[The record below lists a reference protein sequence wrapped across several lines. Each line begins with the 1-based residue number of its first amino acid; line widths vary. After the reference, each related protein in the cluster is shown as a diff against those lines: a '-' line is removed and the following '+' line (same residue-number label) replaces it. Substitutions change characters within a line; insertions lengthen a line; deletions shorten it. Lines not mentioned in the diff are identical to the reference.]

1 MALPLLVAGLA
12 GLGRIGVG
20 IAARQAAKKTAEIGL
35 RSATMARGVQPMT
48 KGAAAMGTAGAASAG
63 LSAMDGVRAGANGDV
78 AGAAVG
84 GLGML
89 PGASMARNAGR
100 AGVSALSAV
109 GAPAYAAADAVNRT
123 GMVGMAPSEATTPPV
138 VQQPVTPQ
146 QPQNTQDGQPTTT
159 AADIAAEA
167 EARRQAAA
175 ATRLDAERTS
185 NINGFGARAGQNYQ
199 EITDDLRNMA
209 KQGVREW
216 QPRDSGM
223 TEWEADNRRREI
235 RMAYSNH
242 PIPGKGEGK
251 VLEFDQDLQKR
262 REAIE
267 NARVAG
273 FNANTGAFDKA
284 LSALGQANG
293 QSVDM
298 ADKMF
303 GQTAARRGQD
313 IAAQKN
319 LWDAQ
324 ASDKTATAQLFTALG
339 GLGGGKGGK
348 GDSPYKGE
356 KERLDYLKA
365 LAETQYPDNP
375 QGQKKLIDSVLLNS
389 ENGKAWDTLMQDGM
403 PNVAN
408 ELLTSMTDQTTYTPE
423 QLGGATRSRFNM
435 LDQLK
440 GQWDDLGTP
449 ADNTTWFEPRYTIP
463 GRSDSVNERTLANLK
478 NQSVTDLVKQA
489 VLNPT
494 QQVNGMPF
502 TYAEFSGDEAAFQRE
517 VMAYFQAAHQVARN
531 GSLSFSVERDA
542 NGQALNPFR

>member
-1 MALPLLVAGLA
+1 MAIPLAAGLA
-12 GLGRIGVG
+12 GLGRVG
-20 IAARQAAKKTAEIGL
+20 AGLAARQAAKKTAEVGL
-35 RSATMARGVQPMT
+35 RSASMARGVEPMT
-48 KGAAAMGTAGAASAG
+48 KGAAAMGAAGAASAG

-78 AGAAVG
+78 VGAVTG
-84 GLGML
+84 GLGMV

-100 AGVSALSAV
+100 AGVGALSAV

-123 GMVGMAPSEATTPPV
+123 GITNVSSAAPVPPVAPVATT
-138 VQQPVTPQ
+138 
-146 QPQNTQDGQPTTT
+146 QPTVTEQAGQGSTVGTT
-159 AADIAAEA
+159 PAASATAEA
-167 EARRQAAA
+167 SRRQAELAA
-175 ATRLDAERTS
+175 RQDAERTA
-185 NINGFGARAGQNYQ
+185 NIDRWGNVAGQNYQ
-199 EITDDLRNMA
+199 DITNDLRKLA
-209 KQGVREW
+209 DQGPQQW
-216 QPRDSGM
+216 NTGLRDMS
-223 TEWEADNRRREI
+223 EWEADTRRREI
-235 RMAYSNH
+235 RMAYANH
-242 PIPGKGEGK
+242 PMPGKGEGK
-251 VLEFDQDLQKR
+251 VLDFDRDLQKR

-267 NARVAG
+267 NSRING
-273 FNANTGAFDKA
+273 FGQNVSAFDKS
-284 LSALGQANG
+284 LGALGQANG

-303 GQTAARRGQD
+303 GQTAMRRGQD

-324 ASDKTATAQLFTALG
+324 ANDKTATAQLLTALG

-348 GDSPYKGE
+348 GNSPYKSE

-440 GQWDDLGTP
+440 GQWDDLGDSKK
-449 ADNTTWFEPRYTIP
+449 DNTTWFEPRYSIP

-502 TYAEFSGDEAAFQRE
+502 TYADFGGDEAAFQRA
-517 VMAYFQAAHQVARN
+517 VMAHFQAAQ
-531 GSLSFSVERDA
+531 STA
-542 NGQALNPFR
+542 NQEKGR

>member
-1 MALPLLVAGLA
+1 MAIPLLGAGLA
-12 GLGRIGVG
+12 GLGRIGAG

-48 KGAAAMGTAGAASAG
+48 KGAAAVGAAGAASAG

-109 GAPAYAAADAVNRT
+109 GAPAFVAADAVNRT
-123 GMVGMAPSEATTPPV
+123 GV
-138 VQQPVTPQ
+138 
-146 QPQNTQDGQPTTT
+146 T
-159 AADIAAEA
+159 AALTPSSVPPESAYTRAPVEQPPAETA
-167 EARRQAAA
+167 PTETAGAVDPAAA
-175 ATRLDAERTS
+175 AERERLRKIAEGRAEDDILRTAG
-185 NINGFGARAGQNYQ
+185 IHGLGTRAGQNYQ

-284 LSALGQANG
+284 LSALSQANG

-303 GQTAARRGQD
+303 GQTATRRGQD
-313 IAAQKN
+313 ITAQKN

-348 GDSPYKGE
+348 GDSPYKSE
-356 KERLDYLKA
+356 KERLDYLKS

-440 GQWDDLGTP
+440 GQWDDLGDSKK
-449 ADNTTWFEPRYTIP
+449 DNTTWFAPRYTIP
-463 GRSDSVNERTLANLK
+463 GRSDSVNERTLTNLK

-502 TYAEFSGDEAAFQRE
+502 TYADFNGDEAAFQRE
-517 VMAYFQAAHQVARN
+517 VMSYFQKAHDSSRREHVQ
-531 GSLSFSVERDA
+531 
-542 NGQALNPFR
+542 

>member
-1 MALPLLVAGLA
+1 MALPLLGAGLA
-12 GLGRIGVG
+12 ALGRVG
-20 IAARQAAKKTAEIGL
+20 AGMAARQAAKKTAEIGL

-48 KGAAAMGTAGAASAG
+48 KGAAAMGAAGAASAG

-123 GMVGMAPSEATTPPV
+123 GITDALAPSSALPAV
-138 VQQPVTPQ
+138 PVTTTQPAAAQ
-146 QPQNTQDGQPTTT
+146 QARQEPTVGRTP
-159 AADIAAEA
+159 AADPAAEA
-167 EARRQAAA
+167 SRRQAALVA
-175 ATRLDAERTS
+175 RQDAERTA
-185 NINGFGARAGQNYQ
+185 NIDRWGNVAGQNYQ
-199 EITDDLRNMA
+199 DITSDLRKLADRGPQQWNTSL
-209 KQGVREW
+209 
-216 QPRDSGM
+216 RDM
-223 TEWEADNRRREI
+223 TEWEADIRRREI
-235 RMAYSNH
+235 RMAYAKH

-251 VLEFDQDLQKR
+251 VLEFDNDLQKR

-267 NARVAG
+267 NSRING
-273 FNANTGAFDKA
+273 FGQNVSAFDKSLA
-284 LSALGQANG
+284 ALGQANG
-293 QSVDM
+293 LSVDM

-303 GQTAARRGQD
+303 GQTATRRGQD
-313 IAAQKN
+313 ITAQKN

-324 ASDKTATAQLFTALG
+324 ANDKTATAQLFTALG

-348 GDSPYKGE
+348 SDSPYKSE
-356 KERLDYLKA
+356 KERLDYLKS

-423 QLGGATRSRFNM
+423 QLGGATRSRFNL
-435 LDQLK
+435 LDQLS
-440 GQWDDLGTP
+440 GQWDDLGDP
-449 ADNTTWFEPRYTIP
+449 EKDNTTWFEPRYSIP

-494 QQVNGMPF
+494 QRVNGMPF
-502 TYAEFSGDEAAFQRE
+502 TYAEFGGDEGAFQRE
-517 VMAYFQAAHQVARN
+517 VMAYFQAAHNTASQEKGR
-531 GSLSFSVERDA
+531 
-542 NGQALNPFR
+542 